1 MAPVLSPSQIA
12 TALRRAGF
20 PESELPRMTAA
31 ALAESGGNPRAHN
44 PNAQTGDNSYGLW
57 QINMLGGMG
66 PERRRQF
73 GLKSNEDLF
82 DPTTNARAAKGI
94 FDSQGPNAWSVIRSG
109 AYKKHLA
116 EAERAVSN
124 PGEALPAA
132 TPPALTQGPA
142 PSGTDDFAQ
151 NILKGLLGGGATA
164 SARRPQQ
171 DFDPMAALGL
181 RSGGLLAPVDGADG
195 LRLLPVPSRGK
206 SAPPELIGGG
216 GMFDYLSRTLGGG
229 APREAM
235 SNGAPLAGGGMFA
248 GLMKAILSPK
258 VDTQPTSMPASMP
271 AQQMALSGRSK
282 GIVDIG
288 KMLQDSAGLRVREH
302 PEFGG
307 VGGHS
312 DGSLHYKGLA
322 LDVTD
327 WQDPGESE
335 KSWLP
340 RKKWTAEQWQKTLGS
355 RAEVFGPHNDP
366 RGHGTHIHLGLPSGS
381 LPEEIAQQLV
391 QVRKQA
397 LEKYPL
403 RWND

>member
-1 MAPVLSPSQIA
+1 MAATLSPSQIA
-12 TALRRAGF
+12 AALRKAGF
-20 PESELPRMTAA
+20 PDSELPRMTAA

-44 PNAQTGDNSYGLW
+44 PNAQTGDNSYGIL
-57 QINMLGGMG
+57 QINMLGKMG
-66 PERRRQF
+66 EQRRREY

-82 DPTTNARAAKGI
+82 DPITNARAAKGI
-94 FDSQGPNAWSVIRSG
+94 FDSQGPKAWSVIRSG
-109 AYKKHLA
+109 AYKKYLA
-116 EAERAVSN
+116 EAEQAVRS
-124 PGEALPAA
+124 PGEALPVAA
-132 TPPALTQGPA
+132 LPTPTQMPASSGADSFTQ
-142 PSGTDDFAQ
+142 D
-151 NILKGLLGGGATA
+151 ILKGLLGGGAAA
-164 SARRPQQ
+164 SARKPQGG
-171 DFDPMAALGL
+171 FDPMATLGL
-181 RSGGLLAPVDGADG
+181 GGGA
-195 LRLLPVPSRGK
+195 LLPVPGRGK
-206 SAPPELIGGG
+206 RSAPGLIGGG
-216 GMFDYLSRTLGGG
+216 GVFDYLSQTLGGG

-235 SNGAPLAGGGMFA
+235 SNGAPLAGGGVFA

-258 VDTQPTSMPASMP
+258 VDAPPMSMPASMP

-288 KMLQDSAGLRVREH
+288 KMLQSSAGLRVREH

-340 RKKWTAEQWQKTLGS
+340 RKKWTAEQWQKVLGP

-391 QVRKQA
+391 QIRQQA

-403 RWND
+403 RWNG